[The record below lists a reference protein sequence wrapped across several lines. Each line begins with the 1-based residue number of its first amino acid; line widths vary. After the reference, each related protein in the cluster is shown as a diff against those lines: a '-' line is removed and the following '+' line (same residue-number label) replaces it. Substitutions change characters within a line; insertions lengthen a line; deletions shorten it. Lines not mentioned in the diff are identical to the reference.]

1 MICDVVSMII
11 TAIALE
17 LGVHSQLA
25 KEKLNIQ
32 EIPNAAIIATSIML
46 LLNLSDV
53 LKSIVETGINIGT
66 FFKINVVKF

>member
-66 FFKINVVKF
+66 FFKINVVNF